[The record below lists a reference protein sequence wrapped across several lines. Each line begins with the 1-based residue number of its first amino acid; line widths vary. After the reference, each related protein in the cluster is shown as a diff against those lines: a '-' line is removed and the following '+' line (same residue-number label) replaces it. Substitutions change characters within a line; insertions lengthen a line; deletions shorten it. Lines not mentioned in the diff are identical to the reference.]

1 MLQLLDNRIASL
13 YLFNAPFVPKTDKSL
28 ATLQKYRW
36 FRSHTT
42 LRAVSFDL
50 EGDSARRVK
59 PYAPV
64 QEPFVSKGKLQ
75 DLELEQLSS
84 SSNYV
89 LQLSKVAWPIQF
101 AKEK

>member
-42 LRAVSFDL
+42 LRAVSVDL

-64 QEPFVSKGKLQ
+64 QEHIPFVSKDKLQ

-84 SSNYV
+84 SSN
-89 LQLSKVAWPIQF
+89 
-101 AKEK
+101 